1 MFDIKIVDDFLPQ
14 LLQKQIEVGF
24 LDTNISWTYQQTISS
39 ENGIKSKR
47 GNILDTP
54 GFAYKIDIENK
65 ENIRLMDNIKFAA
78 KKHFDV
84 DINKFIRLMLVYL
97 PPNPLYE
104 DGCVMKPHVDW
115 KQPHKNILY
124 YVIDNDAETIFYDQK
139 WAPSNT
145 FTYDNYDKLKV
156 TKTVQPKQGRAVYFD
171 GLIYHSGNV
180 SKLQKRLTLN
190 INFI

>member
-1 MFDIKIVDDFLPQ
+1 MYDIKIVDDFFPQ

-24 LDTNISWTYQQTISS
+24 LDKDISWTYLQTISS
-39 ENGIKSKR
+39 KRGSKFKK
-47 GNILDTP
+47 GNILDSP
-54 GFAYKIDIENK
+54 GFVYKIDIENK
-65 ENIRLMDNIKFAA
+65 ENTRLMDNIKFAA

-104 DGCVMKPHVDW
+104 DGCFMMPHVDR
-115 KQPHKNILY
+115 KEPHKNILY
-124 YVIDNDAETIFYDQK
+124 YVVDNDAETIFYDQK
-139 WAPSNT
+139 WAPNNV

-156 TKTVQPKQGRAVYFD
+156 TKKILPKQGRAVYFD